1 MVDFPPRAV
10 NSTPGNVRIDPFDRR
25 FTMTSK
31 TKTRKPAPKAA
42 DSRSGDL
49 FANAGG
55 EPPRPP
61 SSDSAPPQRAPEGPS
76 LSEFASRAYLAY
88 AMSVVKGRALPS
100 VEDGQK
106 PVQRRI
112 LFTMREMGNR
122 SDTPHKKSARIVGDV
137 IGKYHPHGDV
147 AVYEAAVRMAQDFT
161 LRYPLIDG
169 QGNFGSR
176 DGDSPAAYR
185 YTEVRLTL
193 FAEHVLLSELD
204 RGTVDFVDNYDGSMR
219 EPKLLPARLP
229 MMLLNGAS
237 GIAVGMA
244 TEIPP
249 HNLKEVAEA
258 CAQTL
263 ENEEGAKPVIRQI
276 KGPDFPGG
284 GQIISSRDEIRR
296 AYETGR
302 GSIRVRARW
311 GVEKLARGQYR
322 VAVTQLPPNTST
334 ARVLAE
340 IDELVNPKPKT
351 GKKSLTPDQA
361 SLKTAA
367 LALLETARDDSD
379 SEHPVR
385 IVLDPRTSK
394 VESEEL
400 MAFLLAHT
408 SMEANVAMNL
418 VAIGTDGRP
427 RQMGL
432 AEVIG
437 EWAGFRLVVLERRLR
452 HRFDEVADRVHIL
465 EGRMIAFLSIDRVIK
480 VIRNSDE
487 PKPDLMKS
495 FELSERQAEDILEIR
510 LRQLARL
517 EGIKIERE
525 LAELKKESGS
535 LKKLLAAPGERR
547 KLAAAE
553 VREDAQRFG
562 DARRTFIEEAERI
575 TVADV
580 QAVVDE
586 PATVILSRNGF
597 LRTRS
602 GHGIDRAALTWKEGD
617 GPLAIVETRTVHPIV
632 LFGGNGR
639 VFNVRSAEIPGGK
652 GDGVP
657 ASSLAETGGTP
668 IVGMISAVS
677 ETPVLMGTTGGNALR
692 ARVESFVTRQR
703 AGKSFVSVGEGET
716 LLAPTI
722 LAADAKE
729 VGALSR
735 DGRLL
740 VFPLEEVNELPSGG
754 KGVMAMK
761 LHEGEPM
768 LGIQVADRG
777 LRIAAFGR
785 GDKRTTLNVKA
796 SDLGHYRGAR
806 ARTGRVLQGSF
817 KRVEGFED

>member
-1 MVDFPPRAV
+1 MSTATKGKKPRAA
-10 NSTPGNVRIDPFDRR
+10 GL
-25 FTMTSK
+25 
-31 TKTRKPAPKAA
+31 
-42 DSRSGDL
+42 SGDL
-49 FANAGG
+49 FSQPPAPPPVQGG
-55 EPPRPP
+55 E
-61 SSDSAPPQRAPEGPS
+61 PPQRAPEGPS

-112 LFTMREMGNR
+112 LYTMREMGNR
-122 SDTPHKKSARIVGDV
+122 FDAPHKKSARVVGDV

-147 AVYEAAVRMAQDFT
+147 AVYDAAVRMAQDFT

-185 YTEVRLTL
+185 YTEVRLTA

-204 RGTVDFVDNYDGSMR
+204 RGTVDFIDNYNGEFQ

-229 MMLLNGAS
+229 VMLLNGAS

-258 CAQTL
+258 CARVL
-263 ENEEGAKPVIRQI
+263 ENEELDPRLRGDDGARRSRAGGNPISLI

-284 GQIISSRDEIRR
+284 GQIISSREEIKR

-311 GVEKLARGQYR
+311 TVEKLARGQYR
-322 VAVTQLPPNTST
+322 VAVTQLPPNTSA

-340 IDELVNPKPKT
+340 IDELVNPKPKA

-361 SLKTAA
+361 SLKTAT

-379 SEHPVR
+379 GEHPVR

-394 VESEEL
+394 VECDEL

-408 SMEANVAMNL
+408 SMEGNVAMNL

-437 EWAGFRLVVLERRLR
+437 QWAAFRLVVLERRLR
-452 HRFDEVADRVHIL
+452 HRADEVADRVHIL
-465 EGRMIAFLSIDRVIK
+465 EGRMIAFLNIDKVIK
-480 VIRNSDE
+480 VIRNADE
-487 PKPDLMKS
+487 PKPELIAAFK
-495 FELSERQAEDILEIR
+495 LSERQAEDILEIR

-517 EGIKIERE
+517 EGIRIERE
-525 LAELKKESGS
+525 LDELKKEAAS
-535 LKKLLAAPGERR
+535 LKRLLGSPAERR
-547 KLAAAE
+547 KLAAKE
-553 VREDAQRFG
+553 VREDAERFG
-562 DARRTFIEEAERI
+562 DKRRTFIEEAERI
-575 TVADV
+575 TVSDV
-580 QAVVDE
+580 QTVLDE
-586 PATVILSRNGF
+586 PVTVILSRNGF
-597 LRTRS
+597 LRSRS
-602 GHGIDRAALTWKEGD
+602 GHGIDRSVLSWKEGD
-617 GPLAIVETRTVHPIV
+617 GPLAIVETRTVTPV
-632 LFGGNGR
+632 VVFGANGR
-639 VFNVRSAEIPGGK
+639 VFNLRPTDMPGGK

-657 ASSLAETGGTP
+657 VASLVETQGTA
-668 IVGMISAVS
+668 IVGMLSAAP
-677 ETPVLMGTTGGNALR
+677 ETPVLLGTSGGNVLR
-692 ARVESFVTRQR
+692 AKIEAFITRQR
-703 AGKSFVSVGEGET
+703 AGKQFVGVGEGEA
-716 LLAPTI
+716 LLMPAQIPAP
-722 LAADAKE
+722 AKE
-729 VGALSR
+729 VAALSR

-740 VFPLEEVNELPSGG
+740 VFPLEEVPELPNGG
-754 KGVMAMK
+754 KGVMA
-761 LHEGEPM
+761 LRVHEGEAMVGVQP
-768 LGIQVADRG
+768 LGDDIRAVVV
-777 LRIAAFGR
+777 GR
-785 GDKRTTLNVKA
+785 GDKRNVVTIKRG
-796 SDLGHYRGAR
+796 DIDHYRGSR
-806 ARTGRVLQGSF
+806 ARTGRVLPGTV
-817 KRVEGFED
+817 KRAEGFE

>member
-1 MVDFPPRAV
+1 M
-10 NSTPGNVRIDPFDRR
+10 
-25 FTMTSK
+25 SK
-31 TKTRKPAPKAA
+31 VKTRKPRAED

-49 FANAGG
+49 FSQPPSPPPTQGG
-55 EPPRPP
+55 EPP
-61 SSDSAPPQRAPEGPS
+61 QRTPEGPS
-76 LSEFASRAYLAY
+76 LSEFAARAYLAY

-100 VEDGQK
+100 IEDGQK

-122 SDTPHKKSARIVGDV
+122 SDSPHKKSARIVGDV

-176 DGDSPAAYR
+176 DGDGPAAYR
-185 YTEVRLTL
+185 YTEVRLTP

-204 RGTVDFVDNYDGSMR
+204 RGTVDFADNYDGSMR

-229 MMLLNGAS
+229 VMLLNGAS

-258 CAQTL
+258 CALTL
-263 ENEEGAKPVIRQI
+263 EAGEDGKSVIRTI

-284 GQIISSRDEIRR
+284 GQIISSRDEIKR

-302 GSIRVRARW
+302 GSVRVRARW
-311 GVEKLARGQYR
+311 SVEKLARGQYR
-322 VAVTQLPPNTST
+322 VAVTELPPNASA

-340 IDELVNPKPKT
+340 IEELTNPKAKA

-361 SLKTAA
+361 SLKAAA

-379 SEHPVR
+379 GEHPVR
-385 IVLDPRTSK
+385 LVFEPRTSK
-394 VESEEL
+394 VEPDEL

-408 SMEANVAMNL
+408 SMEANVAMNM

-432 AEVIG
+432 AEVVG

-452 HRFDEVADRVHIL
+452 YRAGEVADRVHIL
-465 EGRMIAFLSIDRVIK
+465 EGRMIAFLSIDKVIK
-480 VIRNSDE
+480 VIRNADE
-487 PKPDLMKS
+487 PKPELMKA
-495 FELSERQAEDILEIR
+495 FDLSERQAEDILEIR
-510 LRQLARL
+510 LRQLAKL

-525 LAELKKESGS
+525 LAELKKEAAGLKRLLGS
-535 LKKLLAAPGERR
+535 PAERR

-553 VREDAQRFG
+553 VREDAQKFG
-562 DARRTFIEEAERI
+562 DARRTVIEEAERI
-575 TVADV
+575 TVSDV
-580 QAVVDE
+580 QTVVDE
-586 PATVILSRNGF
+586 PVTVIVSRNGF

-602 GHGIDRAALTWKEGD
+602 GHGIDRSALTWKEGD
-617 GPLAIVETRTVHPIV
+617 APLAIIETRTVHPIV
-632 LFGGNGR
+632 LFGANGR
-639 VFNVRSAEIPGGK
+639 VFNVRAAEIPGGK
-652 GDGVP
+652 GDGAP
-657 ASSLAETGGTP
+657 ASSLAETAGTS
-668 IVGMISAVS
+668 IVGMVS
-677 ETPVLMGTTGGNALR
+677 TTGDVGVLLATSGGNALH
-692 ARVESFVTRQR
+692 AKVESFVTRQR
-703 AGKSFVSVGEGET
+703 AGKSFVSVGEGEA

-722 LAADAKE
+722 LGSGVKE
-729 VGALSR
+729 VAALSR

-740 VFPLEEVNELPSGG
+740 VFPLEELNELPSGG
-754 KGVMAMK
+754 KGVMAMR

-768 LGIQVADRG
+768 LGIQVADAG

-785 GDKRTTLNVKA
+785 GDKRTTLVVKPA
-796 SDLGHYRGAR
+796 DLEHYRGAR

-817 KRVEGFED
+817 KRVEGFEG

>member
-1 MVDFPPRAV
+1 MVNRRPREV
-10 NSTPGNVRIDPFDRR
+10 KNVRIGTFDRR
-25 FTMTSK
+25 ITMK
-31 TKTRKPAPKAA
+31 APTKTRKVAKRAA

-49 FANAGG
+49 FAQSAG
-55 EPPRPP
+55 EPPGPP
-61 SSDSAPPQRAPEGPS
+61 ARNGEPPQPTPDGPS

-122 SDTPHKKSARIVGDV
+122 ADAPHKKSARVVGDV

-176 DGDSPAAYR
+176 DGDSAAAYR
-185 YTEVRLTL
+185 YTEVRLTN

-204 RGTVDFVDNYDGSMR
+204 RGTVDFIDNYNGEFQ

-229 MMLLNGAS
+229 VMLLNGAS

-263 ENEEGAKPVIRQI
+263 ENEPDAKPVIRTI

-284 GQIISSRDEIRR
+284 GQIISSHEEIKH

-302 GSIRVRARW
+302 GSVRVRARW
-311 GVEKLARGQYR
+311 TVEKLARGQYR
-322 VAVTQLPPNTST
+322 VAVHQLPPNTSA

-340 IDELVNPKPKT
+340 IDELVNPKPKA
-351 GKKSLTPDQA
+351 GKKSLTPEQA
-361 SLKTAA
+361 SLKATT
-367 LALLETARDDSD
+367 LALLETQRDDSD
-379 SEHPVR
+379 AAHPVR

-394 VESEEL
+394 VECDEL

-432 AEVIG
+432 SEIVA
-437 EWAGFRLVVLERRLR
+437 EWAAFRLRVVERRLR
-452 HRFDEVADRVHIL
+452 HRLAEVADRMHIL
-465 EGRMIAFLSIDRVIK
+465 EGRMIAFLQIDKVIK
-480 VIRNSDE
+480 VIRNADE
-487 PKPDLMKS
+487 PKPELMKS
-495 FELSERQAEDILEIR
+495 FDLSERQAEDILEIR
-510 LRQLARL
+510 LRQLAKL

-525 LAELKKESGS
+525 LAELTKEASS
-535 LKKLLAAPGERR
+535 LKKLLDSPAERR
-547 KLAAAE
+547 NLAAAE
-553 VREDAQRFG
+553 VREDAQKFG

-575 TVADV
+575 TVSDV

-586 PATVILSRNGF
+586 PVTVILSRNGF
-597 LRTRS
+597 LRSRS
-602 GHGIDRAALTWKEGD
+602 GHGVDHAGLTWKEGD

-632 LFGGNGR
+632 LFGANGR
-639 VFNVRSAEIPGGK
+639 VFNVRAAELPGGK

-657 ASSLAETGGTP
+657 ASSLAETAGTP
-668 IVGMISAVS
+668 IVGMLSGVV
-677 ETPVLMGTTGGNALR
+677 ETSVLLGTSGGNALR
-692 ARVESFVTRQR
+692 AKLDGFVTRQR
-703 AGKSFVSVGEGET
+703 AGKSFVAVAEGES

-722 LAADAKE
+722 LTPDAKE
-729 VGALSR
+729 VAALSR

-740 VFPLEEVNELPSGG
+740 VFPLDEVNELPSGG
-754 KGVMAMK
+754 KGVMAMR
-761 LHEGEPM
+761 LHEGEAM
-768 LGIQVADRG
+768 LGIQVADAG
-777 LRIAAFGR
+777 LKIAAFGR
-785 GDKRTTLNVKA
+785 GDKRTTLNVKP
-796 SDLGHYRGAR
+796 SDLERYRGAR

-817 KRVEGFED
+817 KRVEGFEG